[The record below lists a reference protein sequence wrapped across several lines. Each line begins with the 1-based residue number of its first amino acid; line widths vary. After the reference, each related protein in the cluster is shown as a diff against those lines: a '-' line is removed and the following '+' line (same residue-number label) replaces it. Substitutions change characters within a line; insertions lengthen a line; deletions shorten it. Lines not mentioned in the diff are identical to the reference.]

1 LFKIYIMLEI
11 LGKEILHEMDELTI
25 QQFEEI
31 TDIHAN
37 EKLDVIEKHLAV
49 FKYMGVPE
57 EIEEIDFE
65 VFKEYVDK
73 FNRAKMP
80 SSELLKRF
88 EVDGYTYQAYE
99 DDFKLT
105 AKDTKLIEKI
115 LGNKHKGYIS
125 EVLAVLFKRTDLS
138 KTEHYTDA
146 HIKQKAKLIRELK
159 AEVAIPYLVA
169 VANKINNHVQKSN
182 EDSEVVA

>member
-1 LFKIYIMLEI
+1 MVEI
-11 LGKEILHEMDELTI
+11 LGKEIPNEMNELTI

-37 EKLDVIEKHLAV
+37 EKLDIIEKHLEV
-49 FKYMGVPE
+49 FKFMGVSD
-57 EIEEIDFE
+57 EIEDIDFE

-73 FNRAKMP
+73 FNTAKVP

-88 EVDGYTYQAYE
+88 ENSGYTYQAYD
-99 DDFKLT
+99 DDFRLT

-125 EVLAVLFKRTDLS
+125 EVLAVLSKRTDLT

-146 HIKQKAKLIRELK
+146 HIKHKAKLIRELK
-159 AEVAIPYLVA
+159 ADVAVPYLVA
-169 VANKINNHVQKSN
+169 VAEKINNHVQKSN
-182 EDSEVVA
+182 EATESVE

>member
-1 LFKIYIMLEI
+1 MIEI
-11 LGKEILHEMDELTI
+11 LGKEIANEMNELTI

-31 TDIHAN
+31 TEIHASQN
-37 EKLDVIEKHLAV
+37 LDIIEKHLEV
-49 FKYMGVPE
+49 FKFMGVSDD
-57 EIEEIDFE
+57 IEEVDFE
-65 VFKEYVDK
+65 VFKEYVEK
-73 FNRAKMP
+73 FNTAKIP

-88 EVDGYTYQAYE
+88 ETGGYTYQAYDE
-99 DDFKLT
+99 DFRLT

-125 EVLAVLFKRTDLS
+125 EVLAVLFKRTDLT

-159 AEVAIPYLVA
+159 AEVAVPYLVA
-169 VANKINNHVQKSN
+169 VAEKINNHVQKSN
-182 EDSEVVA
+182 EETEGLA